1 MIDNKIQ
8 DNTAMNGISYFFP
21 LFSPSP
27 CMKLRIQIS
36 DLSGVASYRAS
47 ENDAVGVFSRV
58 LIIAGLFIVSLHTSR
73 PIIPKVER
81 VYETK
86 GKGLL

>member
-1 MIDNKIQ
+1 M
-8 DNTAMNGISYFFP
+8 
-21 LFSPSP
+21 
-27 CMKLRIQIS
+27 
-36 DLSGVASYRAS
+36 ASYRAS